1 MKDNKMYWP
10 YAVVFRVALV
20 NRSPKEWAVFKVFPS
35 GKEEEVYRC
44 GDPAVALAMFDRFK
58 EEYRKEM
65 EEK

>member
-10 YAVVFRVALV
+10 YAVYFRMAH
-20 NRSPKEWAVFKVFPS
+20 RKHSDEWAVIKCFPN
-35 GKEEEVYRC
+35 GKEKEVYRC
-44 GDPAVALAMFDRFK
+44 GDPSAALAMFDRFK